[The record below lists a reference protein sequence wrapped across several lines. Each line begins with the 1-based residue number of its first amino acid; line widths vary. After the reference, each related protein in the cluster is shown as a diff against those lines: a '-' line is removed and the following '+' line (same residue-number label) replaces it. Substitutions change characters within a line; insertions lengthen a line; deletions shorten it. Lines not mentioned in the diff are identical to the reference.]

1 MRALNVALVS
11 INQEKNPHKPS
22 KSVKKKE
29 KKKEETIIN
38 DVNKTTL

>member
-29 KKKEETIIN
+29 ETIIN
-38 DVNKTTL
+38 DVNKTKY

>member
-1 MRALNVALVS
+1 MRVLNVALVS

-22 KSVKKKE
+22 KSVKKR

-38 DVNKTTL
+38 DVNKTKY

>member
-22 KSVKKKE
+22 ESVKKRIE
-29 KKKEETIIN
+29 EETIIN

>member
-22 KSVKKKE
+22 KSVKKK

-38 DVNKTTL
+38 DVNKTKY

>member
-22 KSVKKKE
+22 KSVKKK
-29 KKKEETIIN
+29 KEETIIN
-38 DVNKTTL
+38 DVNKTKY